1 LRAIDGYDEG
11 WPVIRLA
18 LKPVSLTLLRFS
30 EFGLADWGEIEGLD
44 GASPLWRVPEN
55 RMKMKKPHIVP
66 LSKQAVVALRELQEL
81 TGGKGYM
88 FPSPQQGHKPVTN
101 NGVLFA
107 LYRMGYKNRMTMH
120 GFRHCFSTL
129 ANEHGWNP
137 DWIER
142 QLAHEQKSQ
151 VRRAYNAAMYLDGR
165 RQLMNWWGQFL
176 EDQKARK

>member
-1 LRAIDGYDEG
+1 
-11 WPVIRLA
+11 
-18 LKPVSLTLLRFS
+18 
-30 EFGLADWGEIEGLD
+30 
-44 GASPLWRVPEN
+44 
-55 RMKMKKPHIVP
+55 
-66 LSKQAVVALRELQEL
+66 VALRELQEL

-137 DWIER
+137 DWFER